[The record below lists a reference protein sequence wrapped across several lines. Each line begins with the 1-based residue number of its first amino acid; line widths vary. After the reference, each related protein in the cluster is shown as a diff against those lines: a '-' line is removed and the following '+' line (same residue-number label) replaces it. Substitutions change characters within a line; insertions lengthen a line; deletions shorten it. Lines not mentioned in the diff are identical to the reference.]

1 MDIETQLAEVLHY
14 ESKTGLLFWTDKAH
28 KSVKNK
34 QAGTPN
40 HLGYIIIFFKNKPY
54 KAHRIAWLL
63 THGSWPSQMID
74 HIDGNT
80 SNNALSNLR
89 DVDNKTNQ
97 CNRHL
102 ARIDSKSG
110 LMGASPFRNK
120 WRAQITRNG
129 IIKYIGLYDT
139 AIEAHEAYKKQK
151 NGFAEEKNL

>member
-1 MDIETQLAEVLHY
+1 MDIESEIANVLRY
-14 ESKTGLLFWTDKAH
+14 EPITGLLFWTEKAY
-28 KSVKNK
+28 KSVRNR

-40 HLGYIIIFFKNKPY
+40 HLGYIIVVFKNKSY
-54 KAHRIAWLL
+54 KAHRLAWLL

-89 DVDNKTNQ
+89 DVDNKINQ
-97 CNRHL
+97 CNRHK

-120 WRAQITRNG
+120 WKAQIKRNG
-129 IIKYIGLYDT
+129 VIKYLGLYKT
-139 AIEAHEAYKKQK
+139 ALEAHEAYKL
-151 NGFAEEKNL
+151 EKNNA

>member
-1 MDIETQLAEVLHY
+1 MDIESQLSMVLRY
-14 ESKTGLLFWTDKAH
+14 EPETGFLFWTDKAH

-40 HLGYIIIFFKNKPY
+40 HLGYIIVLFKSKPY
-54 KAHRIAWLL
+54 KAHRLAWLL
-63 THGSWPSQMID
+63 THGSWPRQMID

-97 CNRHL
+97 CNRHK
-102 ARIDSKSG
+102 ARADSKSG

-120 WRAQITRNG
+120 WKAQIKRNG
-129 IIKYIGLYDT
+129 IIKYLGLYDT
-139 AIEAHEAYKKQK
+139 ALEAHAAYQQ
-151 NGFAEEKNL
+151 EKNT

>member
-1 MDIETQLAEVLHY
+1 MDIESQLAQVLRY
-14 ESKTGLLFWTDKAH
+14 EPKTGLLFWTDKAH

-40 HLGYIIIFFKNKPY
+40 HLGYIIVFFKGKPY
-54 KAHRIAWLL
+54 KAHRLAWLL
-63 THGSWPSQMID
+63 IYGSWPSLMID

-97 CNRHL
+97 CNRHK
-102 ARIDSKSG
+102 ARVDSKSG

-120 WRAQITRNG
+120 WRAQIKRKG
-129 IIKYIGLYDT
+129 VIKYLGIYDT
-139 AIEAHEAYKKQK
+139 ALEAHQAYKL
-151 NGFAEEKNL
+151 EKNNG

>member
-1 MDIETQLAEVLHY
+1 MDIESQLSVVLRY
-14 ESKTGLLFWTDKAH
+14 EPETGFLFWTDKAH

-34 QAGTPN
+34 KAGTPN
-40 HLGYIIIFFKNKPY
+40 HLGYIIVLFKNKPY

-97 CNRHL
+97 CNRHK
-102 ARIDSKSG
+102 ARADSKSG

-120 WRAQITRNG
+120 WKAQIKRNG
-129 IIKYIGLYDT
+129 IIKYLGLYDT
-139 AIEAHEAYKKQK
+139 ALEAHTAYQQ
-151 NGFAEEKNL
+151 EKNNG